1 MAENKSLSALTITL
15 ALLAYPAAWIMGG
28 GSVEEKKLTHFS
40 PGGKYVIRHYYP
52 ARFYFIFNESPG
64 YIKLYRISDG
74 KMLYES
80 QIEDFSQVGAP
91 IDWGNGGD
99 ASKPLE
105 ISIGMSIWVPFTLPP
120 E

>member
-1 MAENKSLSALTITL
+1 MSSDITI
-15 ALLAYPAAWIMGG
+15 LLDFI
-28 GSVEEKKLTHFS
+28 LFS
-40 PGGKYVIRHYYP
+40 TNHQ
-52 ARFYFIFNESPG
+52 G

-99 ASKPLE
+99 ASKPFE
-105 ISIGMSIWVPFTLPP
+105 ISISMSIWVPFTLPP